1 MDKRKEANLKVKKLI
16 TDALLALMEKKDI
29 NEISVTE
36 LITTAGVAR
45 VSFYRNYS
53 SKENVLIVLINFILN
68 DFRGG
73 KEYDEIDYRTI
84 EHIEQ
89 CFNYIYK
96 YRNYILGLYR
106 CNYATVLLEEL
117 NRFHEAV
124 AGEMSVNSVEKYA
137 MYMFMGAMFNS
148 GVAWLKD
155 GAKQS
160 AREVA
165 EVFCRFV
172 GIEF

>member
-1 MDKRKEANLKVKKLI
+1 
-16 TDALLALMEKKDI
+16 
-29 NEISVTE
+29 
-36 LITTAGVAR
+36 
-45 VSFYRNYS
+45 
-53 SKENVLIVLINFILN
+53 
-68 DFRGG
+68 
-73 KEYDEIDYRTI
+73 RTI

>member
-106 CNYATVLLEEL
+106 
-117 NRFHEAV
+117 
-124 AGEMSVNSVEKYA
+124 
-137 MYMFMGAMFNS
+137 
-148 GVAWLKD
+148 
-155 GAKQS
+155 
-160 AREVA
+160 
-165 EVFCRFV
+165 
-172 GIEF
+172 